1 MDSFILLITLAS
13 IAVPI
18 LATYL
23 YRRTLSPV
31 RNHKEPVTL
40 SPAYKT
46 LIAIC
51 AILPVAGTAG
61 MDILEDAVD
70 IDELWYVLF
79 PAAIIM
85 CAIVTDAIL
94 IWARRSK
101 WLLLL
106 ALPYIAIS
114 ALSAAIIIYM
124 LIMTFDKH
132 PRMF

>member
-1 MDSFILLITLAS
+1 
-13 IAVPI
+13 V
-18 LATYL
+18 TYL

-31 RNHKEPVTL
+31 RNHKKTVTL
-40 SPAYKT
+40 SPGYKT

-51 AILPVAGTAG
+51 AILPVAGAAG
-61 MDILEDAVD
+61 IDILEDVMD

-79 PAAIIM
+79 PAGIIM
-85 CAIVTDAIL
+85 CAIATDAIL

-114 ALSAAIIIYM
+114 ALSTAIIIYM
-124 LIMTFDKH
+124 LIMIFDKH
-132 PRMF
+132 PRLF